1 MPPFD
6 EDAGQSG
13 TGLAS
18 IEARG
23 ATPGDE
29 RIEAMPGHAR
39 ENLATP
45 FTITPTPPAPQARD
59 VVRRR
64 PGPFPEDYCVS

>member
-23 ATPGDE
+23 ATPGDG
-29 RIEAMPGHAR
+29 RIEVMPSHAR

-45 FTITPTPPAPQARD
+45 FAITPTPPAPQARD

>member
-6 EDAGQSG
+6 EDADQSG

-18 IEARG
+18 IEAQG

-29 RIEAMPGHAR
+29 RIEAMPSHAR
-39 ENLATP
+39 ENLATH
-45 FTITPTPPAPQARD
+45 FIITPTPPAPQARD